1 MSLELARAGSQAEK
15 TLLFRSDLLFIRWL
29 GDTSEGVQVMSHKVS
44 VPQQRAG
51 RDTQEG
57 AEEARVYLH
66 RAMMKSYNRS
76 ERGEGMGGALPVLS
90 HKAGI

>member
-1 MSLELARAGSQAEK
+1 MPERAPKLRRRSCFALICCSSVGLEI
-15 TLLFRSDLLFIRWL
+15 LLR
-29 GDTSEGVQVMSHKVS
+29 GVQVMSHKVS

-66 RAMMKSYNRS
+66 RAMMKSYSRS